1 MLYIIDDGQSGYEM
15 GERDTTDGLQP
26 WNVRKG
32 RCLLYFV
39 YIFLPSNHHHLV
51 MAYNREWDQGKD
63 HWNEAAW
70 NGPDL
75 KHIRQGEEDYHGE
88 GKRRKFN
95 NGVRLPFK

>member
-1 MLYIIDDGQSGYEM
+1 
-15 GERDTTDGLQP
+15 
-26 WNVRKG
+26 
-32 RCLLYFV
+32 
-39 YIFLPSNHHHLV
+39 

-63 HWNEAAW
+63 HWNEAVR

-95 NGVRLPFK
+95 DGVSLPFE